1 MDGETIQDCEAEI
14 GYMHRNFEKM
24 AENRTYWQIIPY
36 TDRLNYCSS
45 FMNGHGWALAVE
57 KLLGVPAPPRAEA
70 IRVILSEFSRIMDHF
85 VCIGTNIVDLG
96 AITPFFVLFRAREDI
111 YDLLEACCGARLT
124 VSYVRIGGLAADVPD
139 DFVPRCRAVMKS
151 IADVTNQADKLLTRN
166 SIFTRRFKDVGAL
179 SADDALSYG
188 WVGPCLRASG
198 VAYDIRQDHPY
209 SGYEQYD
216 FDVPVGTAGDCYDRY
231 LVRMEEIRQ
240 SLRIID
246 QALQKLPA
254 GPVIVDDKRVAL
266 PPKSDVYSN
275 IEALMNHFKL
285 VYEGIL
291 APPGEVYGYT
301 EAANGELGYYIVSDG
316 RKYPWRVKVRPP
328 CFNIYQAFPQMIKG
342 DLLADAVAIIG
353 GLNVIAGEL
362 DRLRCRRSTHRREE
376 IEVAAG
382 TTVIQA
388 ASQLGIDIPHFCWHP
403 DLPVDG
409 NCRMCLVEIEK
420 MPKLQIACNTAVTDG
435 MVVQHR
441 ERRRRPR
448 PTARPSSSCSSTTPS
463 TARSATRPAS
473 ATCRTST
480 WSTGS
485 TTRKIEPEEKVQKR
499 KVVDL
504 GPIMLDAERCVLCSR
519 CLRFEAT
526 SPAPT
531 ASSSGTAAT
540 TRRSRP
546 SRTGPSPTTT
556 RATWP
561 TSARWARS
569 SPTTS
574 ASRCGSGS

>member
-1 MDGETIQDCEAEI
+1 VASVAETAPPPPTPPVGGNNPAARVLTERLGRQVLAVSDFRGDLAITVDRRVWVEAVRLLRDHPELDFKLFLDLCGVDWLDLREDRYEVVLHVYSVSRKHHVRLKASLPERDAALDTISGVYKGANWFEREAWDLYGIVFKGHPNLTRILTHDAFVGHPMRKDYPTARRHVLKSPKEWLLRVPASNEHPVVNIGPSHPAMHGCFRVQAVMDGETIQDCEAEI

-57 KLLGVPAPPRAEA
+57 KLMGAPAPPRAEA

-111 YDLLEACCGARLT
+111 YDLLESCCGARLT

-139 DFVPRCRAVMKS
+139 DFVPHARAVMKS
-151 IADVTNQADKLLTRN
+151 IVDVTNQADKLLTRN
-166 SIFTRRFKDVGAL
+166 VIFTRRFKDVGAL

-198 VAYDIRQDHPY
+198 VPYDIRRDHPY

-246 QALQKLPA
+246 QALQKLPG
-254 GPVIVDDKRVAL
+254 GPVIVDDKSVAL

-342 DLLADAVAIIG
+342 QLLADAVAIIG
-353 GLNVIAGEL
+353 GLNIIAGEL
-362 DRLRCRRSTHRREE
+362 DR
-376 IEVAAG
+376 
-382 TTVIQA
+382 
-388 ASQLGIDIPHFCWHP
+388 
-403 DLPVDG
+403 
-409 NCRMCLVEIEK
+409 
-420 MPKLQIACNTAVTDG
+420 
-435 MVVQHR
+435 
-441 ERRRRPR
+441 
-448 PTARPSSSCSSTTPS
+448 
-463 TARSATRPAS
+463 
-473 ATCRTST
+473 
-480 WSTGS
+480 
-485 TTRKIEPEEKVQKR
+485 
-499 KVVDL
+499 
-504 GPIMLDAERCVLCSR
+504 
-519 CLRFEAT
+519 
-526 SPAPT
+526 
-531 ASSSGTAAT
+531 
-540 TRRSRP
+540 
-546 SRTGPSPTTT
+546 
-556 RATWP
+556 
-561 TSARWARS
+561 
-569 SPTTS
+569 
-574 ASRCGSGS
+574 